1 VNQDHHNHYQEKG
14 TEDTNRPLSP
24 WLVMTFML
32 ALCWGAFYL
41 AFNSGG
47 FSQDVYES
55 NAVNW
60 AGGGAQVAVVVDPK
74 VVGKRLYTQNCAVCH
89 QASGMGV
96 AGQFPPLVGSE
107 WVNYD
112 TKHGEN
118 HLVLILLHGHQGP
131 MNVMGSVYNN
141 AMPQWK
147 QLADDQIADILTYI
161 RNDWGNN
168 GDAVSPSYV
177 AQLRK
182 EHNDQSE
189 AWAQSQ
195 LMAMAPA
202 KEGASSTAPTT
213 K

>member
-1 VNQDHHNHYQEKG
+1 
-14 TEDTNRPLSP
+14 
-24 WLVMTFML
+24 
-32 ALCWGAFYL
+32 
-41 AFNSGG
+41 
-47 FSQDVYES
+47 
-55 NAVNW
+55 
-60 AGGGAQVAVVVDPK
+60 
-74 VVGKRLYTQNCAVCH
+74 
-89 QASGMGV
+89 
-96 AGQFPPLVGSE
+96 
-107 WVNYD
+107 
-112 TKHGEN
+112 
-118 HLVLILLHGHQGP
+118 